1 MKKLFLCMLA
11 LSTGAF
17 AFVSCDKEKDNVDD
31 ASKDRQKYENVLSY
45 ERQQDILSNA
55 LTSVVQVIDFTS
67 LSQTLQSIMA
77 EFGDNTIDINDMFE
91 AIAQQDEILGGRINA
106 IREFLYTEEDIL
118 FDFEGLF
125 FEANLDFV
133 LDTIPFPDGAGGVID
148 SVMIIPYVSDVIY
161 ESDQFKLNIGFNNK
175 EERAVIVLKGH
186 NDPES
191 RVSITNATTQQV
203 KNITLP
209 DTLDLSVTIGNNT
222 VLAANFGYETDFQVQ
237 VEGTGSIIR
246 KEVEGVK
253 PDKFKLTKLILNG
266 EELSLN
272 AGVKLDKYAILAGV
286 DYDKENG
293 VNITAKAQ
301 MLGAD
306 ILSIRAKIDATL
318 SENLDWKNPMG
329 SILPWLTIN
338 TDRMARGGQIEAVLG
353 NDDIKLLASF
363 DLTDNEIVT
372 ALMALVLGQ
381 PKTQEEFEKA
391 SQQVEYLNN
400 RIKGEL
406 YFKGYADPQAKIKFI
421 FDPES
426 VGEKNISKL
435 DDMDAMRENIN
446 NSGIRVMIDTYDSNG
461 YAVTVSFQ
469 EYFGAIDIKTI
480 GKTIISK
487 FKTAFG
493 FVHNTETI
501 QLSDGYLYYNE
512 DINHGGGRIDD
523 IANGK

>member
-1 MKKLFLCMLA
+1 MLA
-11 LSTGAF
+11 LATGAF
-17 AFVSCDKEKDNVDD
+17 AFVSCDKEKDDVND

-45 ERQQDILSNA
+45 ERQQDILSNS
-55 LTSVVQVIDFTS
+55 LNTVVQVIDFTS

-133 LDTIPFPDGAGGVID
+133 LDTIQVLDGAGVFKD

-175 EERAVIVLKGH
+175 EEKAVIVLKGH

-209 DTLDLSVTIGNNT
+209 DTLDLSVTIGNNK
-222 VLAANFGYETDFQVQ
+222 VLQAKIAYETDFQVQ

-272 AGVKLDKYAILAGV
+272 AGVTLDKYSILAGV

-293 VNITAKAQ
+293 VNITAKAL
-301 MLGAD
+301 MRGAD
-306 ILSIRAKIDATL
+306 ILTIRAKVDATL

-329 SILPWLTIN
+329 SILPWLTN
-338 TDRMARGGQIEAVLG
+338 PDRMARGGQIEAVLG

-381 PKTQEEFEKA
+381 PKTQEDFDKA
-391 SQQVEYLNN
+391 RNMVEYLNN

-469 EYFGAIDIKTI
+469 EYFGDIDIKTI
-480 GKTIISK
+480 GKTIVSK

-493 FVHNTETI
+493 FVLNTETI

>member
-11 LSTGAF
+11 LATGAF
-17 AFVSCDKEKDNVDD
+17 AFVSCDKEKDDVND

-45 ERQQDILSNA
+45 ERQQDILSNS
-55 LTSVVQVIDFTS
+55 LNTVVQVIDFTS

-133 LDTIPFPDGAGGVID
+133 LDTIQVLDGAGVFKD

-175 EERAVIVLKGH
+175 EEKAVIVLKGH

-209 DTLDLSVTIGNNT
+209 DTLDLSVTIGNNK
-222 VLAANFGYETDFQVQ
+222 VLQAKITYETDFQVQ

-272 AGVKLDKYAILAGV
+272 AGVTLDKYSILAGV

-306 ILSIRAKIDATL
+306 ILSIRAKVDATL
-318 SENLDWKNPMG
+318 SENLDWKDPMG
-329 SILPWLTIN
+329 SILPWLTN
-338 TDRMARGGQIEAVLG
+338 PDRMARGGQIEAVLG

-381 PKTQEEFEKA
+381 PKTQEDFDKA
-391 SQQVEYLNN
+391 RNMVEYLNN

-446 NSGIRVMIDTYDSNG
+446 KSGIHVMVDTYDSNG

-480 GKTIISK
+480 GKTIVSK

-493 FVHNTETI
+493 FVLNTETI

-523 IANGK
+523 ITNGK

>member
-11 LSTGAF
+11 LATGAF
-17 AFVSCDKEKDNVDD
+17 AFVSCDKEKDDVND

-45 ERQQDILSNA
+45 EQQQDILSNS
-55 LTSVVQVIDFTS
+55 LNTVVQVIDFTS

-133 LDTIPFPDGAGGVID
+133 LDTIQVLDGAGVFKD

-175 EERAVIVLKGH
+175 EEKAVIVLKGH

-209 DTLDLSVTIGNNT
+209 DTLDLSVTIGNKK
-222 VLAANFGYETDFQVQ
+222 VLQAKIAYETDFQVQ

-246 KEVEGVK
+246 KQVEGVK

-272 AGVKLDKYAILAGV
+272 AGVTLDKYSILAGV
-286 DYDKENG
+286 DYDKESG

-329 SILPWLTIN
+329 SILPWLTN
-338 TDRMARGGQIEAVLG
+338 PDRMARGGQIEAVLG

-381 PKTQEEFEKA
+381 PKTQEDFDKA
-391 SQQVEYLNN
+391 RNMVEYLNN

-446 NSGIRVMIDTYDSNG
+446 KSGIHVMVDTYDSNG

>member
-1 MKKLFLCMLA
+1 MLA
-11 LSTGAF
+11 LATGAF
-17 AFVSCDKEKDNVDD
+17 AFVSCDKEKDDVND

-55 LTSVVQVIDFTS
+55 LTTVVQVIDFTS

-133 LDTIPFPDGAGGVID
+133 LDTIQVLDGAGVFKD

-175 EERAVIVLKGH
+175 EEKAVIVLKGH
-186 NDPES
+186 NDSES

-209 DTLDLSVTIGNNT
+209 DTLDLSVTIGNNK
-222 VLAANFGYETDFQVQ
+222 VLQAKIAYETDFQVQ

-272 AGVKLDKYAILAGV
+272 AGVTLDKYSILAGV

-306 ILSIRAKIDATL
+306 ILSIRAKVDATL

-329 SILPWLTIN
+329 SILPWLTN
-338 TDRMARGGQIEAVLG
+338 PDRMARGGQIEAVLG

-381 PKTQEEFEKA
+381 PKTQEDFDKA
-391 SQQVEYLNN
+391 RNMVEYLNN

-446 NSGIRVMIDTYDSNG
+446 NSGIRVMVDTYDSNG

-480 GKTIISK
+480 GKTIVSK

-493 FVHNTETI
+493 FVLNTETI

>member
-11 LSTGAF
+11 LATGAF
-17 AFVSCDKEKDNVDD
+17 AFVSCDKEKDDVND

-45 ERQQDILSNA
+45 ERQQDILSNS
-55 LTSVVQVIDFTS
+55 LNTVVQVIDFTS

-133 LDTIPFPDGAGGVID
+133 LDTIQVLDGAGVFKD

-175 EERAVIVLKGH
+175 EEKAVIVLKGH

-209 DTLDLSVTIGNNT
+209 DTLDLSVTIGNNK
-222 VLAANFGYETDFQVQ
+222 VLQAKIAYETDFQVQ

-272 AGVKLDKYAILAGV
+272 AGVTLDKYSILAGV
-286 DYDKENG
+286 DYDKESG

-306 ILSIRAKIDATL
+306 ILSIRAKVDATL

-329 SILPWLTIN
+329 SIMPWLTN
-338 TDRMARGGQIEAVLG
+338 PDRMARGGQIEAVLG

-381 PKTQEEFEKA
+381 PKTQEDFDKA
-391 SQQVEYLNN
+391 RNMVEYLNN

-446 NSGIRVMIDTYDSNG
+446 KSGIHVMIDTYDSNG

-480 GKTIISK
+480 GKTIVSK

-493 FVHNTETI
+493 FVLNTETI

>member
-11 LSTGAF
+11 LATGAF
-17 AFVSCDKEKDNVDD
+17 AFVSCDKEKDDVND

-45 ERQQDILSNA
+45 ERQQDILSNS
-55 LTSVVQVIDFTS
+55 LNTVVQVIDFTS

-133 LDTIPFPDGAGGVID
+133 LDTIQVLDGAGVFKD

-175 EERAVIVLKGH
+175 EEKAVIVLKGH

-209 DTLDLSVTIGNNT
+209 DTLDLSVTIGNNK
-222 VLAANFGYETDFQVQ
+222 VLQAKIAYETDFQVQ

-272 AGVKLDKYAILAGV
+272 AGVTLDKYSILAGV

-293 VNITAKAQ
+293 VNITAKAL
-301 MLGAD
+301 MRGAD
-306 ILSIRAKIDATL
+306 ILTIRAKVDATL

-329 SILPWLTIN
+329 SILPWLTN
-338 TDRMARGGQIEAVLG
+338 PDRMARGGQIEAVLG

-381 PKTQEEFEKA
+381 PKTQEDFDKA
-391 SQQVEYLNN
+391 RNMVEYLNN

-469 EYFGAIDIKTI
+469 EYFGDIDIKTI
-480 GKTIISK
+480 GKTIVSK

-493 FVHNTETI
+493 FVLNTETI

>member
-11 LSTGAF
+11 LATGAF
-17 AFVSCDKEKDNVDD
+17 AFVSCDKEKDDVND

-45 ERQQDILSNA
+45 ERQQDILSNS
-55 LTSVVQVIDFTS
+55 LNTVVQVIDFTS

-133 LDTIPFPDGAGGVID
+133 LDTIQVLDGAGVFKD

-175 EERAVIVLKGH
+175 EEKAVIVLKGH

-209 DTLDLSVTIGNNT
+209 DTLDLSVTIGNNK
-222 VLAANFGYETDFQVQ
+222 VLQAKIAYETDFQVQ

-272 AGVKLDKYAILAGV
+272 AGVTLDKYSILAGV

-306 ILSIRAKIDATL
+306 ILSIRAKVDATL

-329 SILPWLTIN
+329 SILPWLTN
-338 TDRMARGGQIEAVLG
+338 PDRMARGGQIEAVLG

-381 PKTQEEFEKA
+381 PKTQEDFDKA
-391 SQQVEYLNN
+391 RNMVEYLNN

-446 NSGIRVMIDTYDSNG
+446 KSGIHVMVDTYDSNG

-469 EYFGAIDIKTI
+469 EYFGDIDIKTI
-480 GKTIISK
+480 GKTIVSK

-493 FVHNTETI
+493 FVLNTETI

-523 IANGK
+523 ITNGK

>member
-1 MKKLFLCMLA
+1 M
-11 LSTGAF
+11 
-17 AFVSCDKEKDNVDD
+17 
-31 ASKDRQKYENVLSY
+31 
-45 ERQQDILSNA
+45 
-55 LTSVVQVIDFTS
+55 
-67 LSQTLQSIMA
+67 
-77 EFGDNTIDINDMFE
+77 
-91 AIAQQDEILGGRINA
+91 
-106 IREFLYTEEDIL
+106 
-118 FDFEGLF
+118 
-125 FEANLDFV
+125 
-133 LDTIPFPDGAGGVID
+133 
-148 SVMIIPYVSDVIY
+148 
-161 ESDQFKLNIGFNNK
+161 
-175 EERAVIVLKGH
+175 
-186 NDPES
+186 
-191 RVSITNATTQQV
+191 
-203 KNITLP
+203 
-209 DTLDLSVTIGNNT
+209 SVTIGNNT

-272 AGVKLDKYAILAGV
+272 AGVTLDKYSILAGV

-318 SENLDWKNPMG
+318 SENLDWKNLMG
-329 SILPWLTIN
+329 SILPWLTN
-338 TDRMARGGQIEAVLG
+338 PDRMARGGQIEAVLG

-381 PKTQEEFEKA
+381 PKTQEDFDKA
-391 SQQVEYLNN
+391 RNMVEYLNN

-446 NSGIRVMIDTYDSNG
+446 KSGIHVMVDTYDSNG

-469 EYFGAIDIKTI
+469 EYFGDIDIKTI
-480 GKTIISK
+480 GKTIVSK

-493 FVHNTETI
+493 FVLNTETI

>member
-11 LSTGAF
+11 LATGAF
-17 AFVSCDKEKDNVDD
+17 AFVSCDKEKDDVND

-45 ERQQDILSNA
+45 ERQQDILSNS
-55 LTSVVQVIDFTS
+55 LNTVVQVIDFTS

-133 LDTIPFPDGAGGVID
+133 LDTIQVLDGAGVFKD

-175 EERAVIVLKGH
+175 EEKAVIVLKGH

-209 DTLDLSVTIGNNT
+209 DTLDLSVTIGNKP
-222 VLAANFGYETDFQVQ
+222 VLWAKIGYSTDFQVQ

-246 KEVEGVK
+246 KEIDGVK

-272 AGVKLDKYAILAGV
+272 AGVTLDKYSILAGV

-306 ILSIRAKIDATL
+306 ILSIRAKVDATL

-329 SILPWLTIN
+329 SILPWLTN
-338 TDRMARGGQIEAVLG
+338 PDRMARGGQIEAVLG

-381 PKTQEEFEKA
+381 PKTQEDFDKA
-391 SQQVEYLNN
+391 RNMVEYLNN

-446 NSGIRVMIDTYDSNG
+446 KSGIHVMVDTYDSNG

-469 EYFGAIDIKTI
+469 EYFGDIDIKTI
-480 GKTIISK
+480 GKTIVSK

-493 FVHNTETI
+493 FVLNTETI

>member
-11 LSTGAF
+11 LATGAF
-17 AFVSCDKEKDNVDD
+17 AFVSCDKEKDDVND

-45 ERQQDILSNA
+45 ERQQDILSNS
-55 LTSVVQVIDFTS
+55 LNTVVQVIDFTS

-133 LDTIPFPDGAGGVID
+133 LDTIQVLDGAGVFKD

-175 EERAVIVLKGH
+175 EEKAVIVLKGH

-209 DTLDLSVTIGNNT
+209 DTLDLSVTIGNNK
-222 VLAANFGYETDFQVQ
+222 VLQAKIAYETDFQVQ

-272 AGVKLDKYAILAGV
+272 AGVTLDKYSILAGV

-306 ILSIRAKIDATL
+306 ILSIRAKVDATL
-318 SENLDWKNPMG
+318 SENLDWKDPMG
-329 SILPWLTIN
+329 SILPWLTN
-338 TDRMARGGQIEAVLG
+338 PDRMARGGQIEAVLG

-381 PKTQEEFEKA
+381 PKTQEDFDKA
-391 SQQVEYLNN
+391 RNMVEYLNN

-446 NSGIRVMIDTYDSNG
+446 KSGIHVMVDTYDSNG

-480 GKTIISK
+480 GKTIVSK

-493 FVHNTETI
+493 FVLNTETI

-523 IANGK
+523 ITNGK